1 MGELQSGMVGETG
14 GDMSHGRVQTCDTSI
29 KRGGAAAPASL
40 RYICELDTITTCGT
54 FTPVGAIHRQHIH
67 AHTVD
72 ASRWV
77 ASLISTDS
85 IVVAIPG
92 WSVHISAH

>member
-1 MGELQSGMVGETG
+1 MDSEMVELQSGMVGETG
-14 GDMSHGRVQTCDTSI
+14 GDVGHGRVQTCDTSI

-54 FTPVGAIHRQHIH
+54 FTPVGAIHRQHIQ

-77 ASLISTDS
+77 AILIQTDYPT
-85 IVVAIPG
+85 VAIPDG
-92 WSVHISAH
+92 